1 MSASGVGLCPRV
13 WLALHLLLFS
23 FEAVERTGG
32 PVAEEKKAEAAA
44 EGPASSAK
52 GPKSTPYIILSI
64 INMAVV
70 GVVGVMLYLGKKKE
84 AAEPKI
90 EHVIKGEHE
99 AQKEEEKE
107 KVGFV
112 KEMIKLES
120 FVVNMAGSR
129 GRRLARVTIEL
140 DVDNDKVKDEIES
153 RHAQIRDI
161 IIIILSSK
169 TLESV
174 SGKEGKD
181 ALREEIRDTV
191 SGFLTKGKIK
201 KVYFTEFIYN

>member
-1 MSASGVGLCPRV
+1 M
-13 WLALHLLLFS
+13 
-23 FEAVERTGG
+23 
-32 PVAEEKKAEAAA
+32 AEEKKAA
-44 EGPASSAK
+44 EPAHDGGGAKSKGQKSA
-52 GPKSTPYIILSI
+52 PFIILSI
-64 INMAVV
+64 VNMAVV
-70 GVVGVMLYLGKKKE
+70 AVVGAMVYMGKKKE

-99 AQKEEEKE
+99 QQKEDEKQE
-107 KVGFV
+107 LGFV

-129 GRRLARVTIEL
+129 GRRIARVTMEL
-140 DVDNDKVKDEIES
+140 DVDNEKVKDEIES

-174 SGKEGKD
+174 SSKEGKD
-181 ALREEIRDTV
+181 SLREEIRDTV

>member
-1 MSASGVGLCPRV
+1 
-13 WLALHLLLFS
+13 
-23 FEAVERTGG
+23 
-32 PVAEEKKAEAAA
+32 VAEEKKAA
-44 EGPASSAK
+44 EPAHDSGGGASAK
-52 GPKSTPYIILSI
+52 GQKSAPFIILSI
-64 INMAVV
+64 INMVVVAVV
-70 GVVGVMLYLGKKKE
+70 GAMVYMGKKKE

-99 AQKEEEKE
+99 QQKEDEKE
-107 KVGFV
+107 EMGFV

-129 GRRLARVTIEL
+129 GRRIARVAMEL
-140 DVDNDKVKDEIES
+140 DVDNEKVKDEIES

-174 SGKEGKD
+174 STKEGKD

>member
-1 MSASGVGLCPRV
+1 
-13 WLALHLLLFS
+13 
-23 FEAVERTGG
+23 
-32 PVAEEKKAEAAA
+32 VAEEKKAA
-44 EGPASSAK
+44 EPAHESGGGSGAK
-52 GPKSTPYIILSI
+52 GQKSAPFIILSI
-64 INMAVV
+64 VNMIVVAVV
-70 GVVGVMLYLGKKKE
+70 GAMMYIGKKKE

-99 AQKEEEKE
+99 QQQEDEKE
-107 KVGFV
+107 QLGFV

-129 GRRLARVTIEL
+129 GRRIARVSMEL
-140 DVDNDKVKDEIES
+140 DVDNEKVKDEIES

-174 SGKEGKD
+174 STKEGKD

>member
-1 MSASGVGLCPRV
+1 MKVKYKSLVGISIAPI
-13 WLALHLLLFS
+13 H
-23 FEAVERTGG
+23 FEIAFGG
-32 PVAEEKKAEAAA
+32 CVAEEKKGAEPVHENVAKP
-44 EGPASSAK
+44 GGQKSA
-52 GPKSTPYIILSI
+52 PFIILSI
-64 INMAVV
+64 VNMVVVAVV
-70 GVVGVMLYLGKKKE
+70 GAMMYIGKKKE

-99 AQKEEEKE
+99 QQKEDEKQE
-107 KVGFV
+107 LGFV

-129 GRRLARVTIEL
+129 GRRIARVTMEL

-174 SGKEGKD
+174 STKEGKD
-181 ALREEIRDTV
+181 GLREEIRDTV

>member
-1 MSASGVGLCPRV
+1 
-13 WLALHLLLFS
+13 
-23 FEAVERTGG
+23 
-32 PVAEEKKAEAAA
+32 VAEEKKAEAATH
-44 EGPASSAK
+44 EGGGGSGTKGGKSA
-52 GPKSTPYIILSI
+52 PFIILSI
-64 INMAVV
+64 VNMIVV
-70 GVVGVMLYLGKKKE
+70 GVVGAMLYLGKKKE
-84 AAEPKI
+84 AAEPKL

-99 AQKEEEKE
+99 QQKEDEKE
-107 KVGFV
+107 ELGFI

-129 GRRLARVTIEL
+129 GRRIARVTMEL
-140 DVDNDKVKDEIES
+140 DVDNEKVKDEIES

-174 SGKEGKD
+174 STKEGKD